1 MNIGELSKQTNVSKV
16 AIRYYENMNLIQSI
30 RQGNGYR
37 HFNEEAKQRI
47 IFIKNAQSLG
57 FDLKE
62 IRDFFNLELLESGSH
77 HIKNKIQKQKHKI
90 KEKISKLKNL
100 EYALSELDRT
110 CDGKM
115 DTKDCPILQKLYL
128 AAKN

>member
-1 MNIGELSKQTNVSKV
+1 M
-16 AIRYYENMNLIQSI
+16 
-30 RQGNGYR
+30 
-37 HFNEEAKQRI
+37 
-47 IFIKNAQSLG
+47 
-57 FDLKE
+57 
-62 IRDFFNLELLESGSH
+62 ELLESGSH

-90 KEKISKLKNL
+90 KKKISKLKNL